1 MKGVTFSPVSYTG
14 LSRNK
19 LIVILKL
26 RIFVLIHT
34 AGAKT
39 ARRRKQKSHTATSY
53 GYRLYPEEKFK
64 WIVIF
69 SLVGGLEVWERNC
82 ATKTSNSSLWF
93 EKLHSALAVP
103 FKGCYAR
110 LLRMRDIKLSWPDT
124 SWPKIYAACFQ
135 MKYHARREKW
145 NWPKLFD
152 ILEFQGCLRFDLQ
165 AKTLFGN
172 ANWVLLFL
180 PRHRWRRLVYWR
192 REIETLENYISSELM
207 RIFPR

>member
-14 LSRNK
+14 LSRHK

-26 RIFVLIHT
+26 RIFVLIHI
-34 AGAKT
+34 ARAKT
-39 ARRRKQKSHTATSY
+39 ARRRKQKSHTAIIY

-82 ATKTSNSSLWF
+82 ATKTWNSSLWF

-124 SWPKIYAACFQ
+124 SWPKIYGMFPNEISCSTGK
-135 MKYHARREKW
+135 MKLTHALW
-145 NWPKLFD
+145 YS
-152 ILEFQGCLRFDLQ
+152 
-165 AKTLFGN
+165 
-172 ANWVLLFL
+172 WVSRMFTIWLASQNTF
-180 PRHRWRRLVYWR
+180 WKC
-192 REIETLENYISSELM
+192 
-207 RIFPR
+207 